1 MNNDDMAKIMNML
14 SNMNPK
20 DLENSIA
27 KANQILQNNNKEDIL
42 NKLKNM

>member
-14 SNMNPK
+14 SNMSK
-20 DLENSIA
+20 QDLENSIA

>member
-14 SNMNPK
+14 SNMSK
-20 DLENSIA
+20 QDLENSIA

-42 NKLKNM
+42 NKLKNI

>member
-1 MNNDDMAKIMNML
+1 MAKIMNML
-14 SNMNPK
+14 SNMSK
-20 DLENSIA
+20 QDLENSIA